1 MLRILKRFVL
11 HGSLLAV
18 VVCLSGACPVCG
30 FAQGLSFAD
39 VDKRIAYCT
48 RVLKQVIP
56 SSNGV
61 IPLSILQRCRGIAVF
76 PGVVKAGAVLGISYG
91 SGVVVRRDEATAK
104 WSKPAFFNIRGG
116 SIGLQ
121 LGAESVDLVLL
132 IMSER
137 GVQALLEGKFT
148 LGADVGVTAGPVG
161 REVSAQTNTGFEAG
175 ILSYSRA
182 KGLFAG
188 VSLKG
193 AALEPDTQ
201 ANEAYHGKGT
211 SVQDVFY
218 EGLGALSDNAQ
229 ELIKILD
236 NATEPEPSR

>member
-1 MLRILKRFVL
+1 MKRVVL
-11 HGSLLAV
+11 TVVLLLA
-18 VVCLSGACPVCG
+18 GAFP
-30 FAQGLSFAD
+30 ASTYSQGLSFAD
-39 VDKRIAYCT
+39 VDKRIAYCDLVLQ
-48 RVLKQVIP
+48 RVLHGADGGIP
-56 SSNGV
+56 SN
-61 IPLSILQRCRGIAVF
+61 LLQRCRGLAVF
-76 PGVVKAGAVLGISYG
+76 PGVVKAGAVLGVSYG
-91 SGVVVRRDEATAK
+91 SGVVLRRDEETGK
-104 WSKPAFFNIRGG
+104 WSKPAFFTIRGG

-137 GVQALLEGKFT
+137 GVQALLESKFT

-161 REVSAQTNTGFEAG
+161 REASAQTNMGFEAG

-193 AALEPDTQ
+193 AALEPDTE
-201 ANEAYHGKGT
+201 ANEVYHGKGT

-218 EGLGALSDNAQ
+218 EDLGALSDNAQ
-229 ELIKILD
+229 QLIKTLD
-236 NATEPEPSR
+236 NATKAEPSR